1 MNRYWDLS
9 EQERS
14 KLTAEQL
21 DAMLVVELM
30 EKGVLKVEKPDVEP
44 VEEIKLGK
52 TVYFEIQRRGEY
64 GMTGTAL
71 LFTDAVK
78 AQTFIEL
85 QPLWEDSRYEYG
97 HDRKFAMPG
106 RELTIKSV
114 ELPTELEVV
123 NMAGILSK
131 NKAAEEANKTKLA
144 EYTKAVKAVE
154 DATEGVLDDW
164 QTCRAKARDAAKV
177 KDTLVEYL
185 GLCDGNQATA
195 LTFLARA
202 FDEDRIAE
210 AKAWFGSEWNVQEMA
225 DALPA

>member
-9 EQERS
+9 EQERA
-14 KLTAEQL
+14 KLTTEQVE
-21 DAMLVVELM
+21 AMLVVELM
-30 EKGVLKVEKPDVEP
+30 EKGVVKVEKPTLEP

-52 TVYFEIQRRGEY
+52 TGYFEIQRRGEY
-64 GMTGTAL
+64 GMTGTCL

-78 AQTFIEL
+78 AKAFIEL

-123 NMAGILSK
+123 NMAGIISK

-144 EYTKAVKAVE
+144 EYTKAIKAVD
-154 DATEGVLDDW
+154 DAVKGVWDDW
-164 QTCRAKARDAAKV
+164 HTCRAKARDAAKV
-177 KDTLVEYL
+177 KDTLIEYL
-185 GLCDGNQATA
+185 GLCDGNTTA
-195 LTFLARA
+195 ALAFLGKA
-202 FDEDRIAE
+202 FDEERIAE
-210 AKAWFGSEWNVQEMA
+210 AKVWFGPEWNVQDMA